1 MCQTSSKTR
10 TFNKKRVPYPVD
22 VIDINN
28 HTYEHLIIIFGIILN
43 RYKYK
48 CTDIQE
54 AIMNEYIKQI
64 SDRIRELRDIL
75 DLTAEEVS
83 SNIGV
88 SVEEYLAY
96 ENGEKEIP
104 ISLLYKVAG
113 VFKVDPTVLMTG
125 DVPRMD
131 DYTVVRGGNGVKVE
145 RYPGYSF
152 SALAFNYKHRQM
164 DPMIV
169 TLSKSETAELV
180 RHGGQEFN
188 YVIEG
193 AIKVVVGDREFTLEA
208 GDSIY
213 FNPEKPHGQRAV
225 TETAKFLTIINE

>member
-1 MCQTSSKTR
+1 MLY
-10 TFNKKRVPYPVD
+10 NKQPHEKKSYLK
-22 VIDINN
+22 
-28 HTYEHLIIIFGIILN
+28 HL
-43 RYKYK
+43 
-48 CTDIQE
+48 E
-54 AIMNEYIKQI
+54 ANMNEYIKQI

-75 DLTAEEVS
+75 DLTAEEVAQQ
-83 SNIGV
+83 IGV
-88 SVEEYLAY
+88 STEEYLAY

-104 ISLLYKVAG
+104 ISLLYKVAS

>member
-1 MCQTSSKTR
+1 MLYNKQPQ
-10 TFNKKRVPYPVD
+10 KKRYL
-22 VIDINN
+22 N
-28 HTYEHLIIIFGIILN
+28 H
-43 RYKYK
+43 
-48 CTDIQE
+48 QE
-54 AIMNEYIKQI
+54 ANMNEYIKQI

-75 DLTAEEVS
+75 DLTAEEVAA
-83 SNIGV
+83 NIGV
-88 SVEEYLAY
+88 STEEYLAY

-113 VFKVDPTVLMTG
+113 IFKVDPTVLMTG

>member
-1 MCQTSSKTR
+1 MLYTICALR
-10 TFNKKRVPYPVD
+10 AHPHRRFD
-22 VIDINN
+22 
-28 HTYEHLIIIFGIILN
+28 
-43 RYKYK
+43 
-48 CTDIQE
+48 
-54 AIMNEYIKQI
+54 MNEYIKQI
-64 SDRIRELRDIL
+64 ADRIRELRDIL
-75 DLTAEEVS
+75 EIDVEDIS
-83 SNIGV
+83 RQIGV
-88 SVEEYLAY
+88 STDEYLAY
-96 ENGEKEIP
+96 ETGAKEIP
-104 ISLLYKVAG
+104 ISLLYKVAE

-164 DPMIV
+164 DPMMV
-169 TLSKSETAELV
+169 TLSKSDKAELV

-193 AIKVVVGDREFTLEA
+193 AIKVIVGDKEFTLEA

-225 TETAKFLTIINE
+225 TETAKFLTIING

>member
-1 MCQTSSKTR
+1 MLYNKQPQ
-10 TFNKKRVPYPVD
+10 KKRYL
-22 VIDINN
+22 N
-28 HTYEHLIIIFGIILN
+28 H
-43 RYKYK
+43 
-48 CTDIQE
+48 QE
-54 AIMNEYIKQI
+54 ANMNEYIKQI

-75 DLTAEEVS
+75 DLTAEDVAT
-83 SNIGV
+83 NIGV
-88 SVEEYLAY
+88 STEEYLAY

-113 VFKVDPTVLMTG
+113 IFKVDPTVLMTG

>member
-1 MCQTSSKTR
+1 
-10 TFNKKRVPYPVD
+10 
-22 VIDINN
+22 
-28 HTYEHLIIIFGIILN
+28 
-43 RYKYK
+43 
-48 CTDIQE
+48 
-54 AIMNEYIKQI
+54 MNTYIKQI

-75 DLTAEEVS
+75 EISAEEVAKNTGIS
-83 SNIGV
+83 T
-88 SVEEYLAY
+88 EEYLSY

-104 ISLLYKVAG
+104 ISVLYKVAG
-113 VFKVDPTVLMTG
+113 IFKVDPTVLMTG

-131 DYTVVRGGNGVKVE
+131 DYTVVRGGNGIKVE
-145 RYPGYSF
+145 RYNGYSF

-180 RHGGQEFN
+180 HHPGQEFN

-193 AIKVVVGDREFTLEA
+193 AIKVIVDDREFTLEA

-225 TETAKFLTIINE
+225 TETAKFLTVINE

>member
-1 MCQTSSKTR
+1 MLYNKQPQ
-10 TFNKKRVPYPVD
+10 KKRYL
-22 VIDINN
+22 N
-28 HTYEHLIIIFGIILN
+28 H
-43 RYKYK
+43 
-48 CTDIQE
+48 QE
-54 AIMNEYIKQI
+54 ANMNEYIKQI

-75 DLTAEEVS
+75 DLTAEEVAA
-83 SNIGV
+83 NIGV
-88 SVEEYLAY
+88 STEEYLAY

-104 ISLLYKVAG
+104 ISILYKVASI
-113 VFKVDPTVLMTG
+113 FKVDPTVLMTG

>member
-1 MCQTSSKTR
+1 
-10 TFNKKRVPYPVD
+10 
-22 VIDINN
+22 
-28 HTYEHLIIIFGIILN
+28 
-43 RYKYK
+43 
-48 CTDIQE
+48 
-54 AIMNEYIKQI
+54 MNEYIKQI
-64 SDRIRELRDIL
+64 SERIRELRDIL
-75 DLTAEEVS
+75 EIPVEDVARE
-83 SNIGV
+83 IGV
-88 SVEEYLAY
+88 TPEEFMAY
-96 ENGEKEIP
+96 ESGAKEIP
-104 ISLLYKVAG
+104 ISMLYRTAA

-180 RHGGQEFN
+180 KHGGQEFN

-193 AIKVVVGDREFTLEA
+193 TIKVVVGDREFTLNA

-225 TETAKFLTIINE
+225 TDNAKFLTIING

>member
-1 MCQTSSKTR
+1 MLYNNQSL
-10 TFNKKRVPYPVD
+10 
-22 VIDINN
+22 IN
-28 HTYEHLIIIFGIILN
+28 YHL
-43 RYKYK
+43 
-48 CTDIQE
+48 E
-54 AIMNEYIKQI
+54 ANMNEYIKQI

-75 DLTAEEVS
+75 DLTAEEVAQQ
-83 SNIGV
+83 IGV
-88 SVEEYLAY
+88 STEEYLAY

-131 DYTVVRGGNGVKVE
+131 DYTVVRGGNGIKVE

-152 SALAFNYKHRQM
+152 SALAFNYKNRQM

-225 TETAKFLTIINE
+225 TETAKFLTIING

>member
-1 MCQTSSKTR
+1 MLYNKQPQ
-10 TFNKKRVPYPVD
+10 KKRYLK
-22 VIDINN
+22 
-28 HTYEHLIIIFGIILN
+28 H
-43 RYKYK
+43 
-48 CTDIQE
+48 QE
-54 AIMNEYIKQI
+54 ANMNEYIKQI

-75 DLTAEEVS
+75 DLTAEEVAA
-83 SNIGV
+83 NIGV
-88 SVEEYLAY
+88 STEEYLAY

-113 VFKVDPTVLMTG
+113 IFKVDPTVLMTG

>member
-1 MCQTSSKTR
+1 MLYNNQPHE
-10 TFNKKRVPYPVD
+10 KKRYLK
-22 VIDINN
+22 
-28 HTYEHLIIIFGIILN
+28 H
-43 RYKYK
+43 
-48 CTDIQE
+48 QE
-54 AIMNEYIKQI
+54 ANMNEYIKQI

-75 DLTAEEVS
+75 DLTAEEVAA
-83 SNIGV
+83 NIGV
-88 SVEEYLAY
+88 STEEYLAY

-104 ISLLYKVAG
+104 ISLLYKVAS

>member
-1 MCQTSSKTR
+1 MLYNKQPQ
-10 TFNKKRVPYPVD
+10 KKRYL
-22 VIDINN
+22 N
-28 HTYEHLIIIFGIILN
+28 H
-43 RYKYK
+43 
-48 CTDIQE
+48 QE
-54 AIMNEYIKQI
+54 ANMNEYIKQI

-75 DLTAEEVS
+75 DLTAEDVAT
-83 SNIGV
+83 NIGV
-88 SVEEYLAY
+88 STEEYLAY

-104 ISLLYKVAG
+104 ISLLYKVASI
-113 VFKVDPTVLMTG
+113 FKVDPTVLMTG

>member
-1 MCQTSSKTR
+1 
-10 TFNKKRVPYPVD
+10 
-22 VIDINN
+22 
-28 HTYEHLIIIFGIILN
+28 
-43 RYKYK
+43 
-48 CTDIQE
+48 
-54 AIMNEYIKQI
+54 MNEYIKQI
-64 SDRIRELRDIL
+64 SERIRELRDIL
-75 DLTAEEVS
+75 EIPVEDVARE
-83 SNIGV
+83 IGV
-88 SVEEYLAY
+88 TPEEFMAY
-96 ENGEKEIP
+96 ESGAKEIP
-104 ISLLYKVAG
+104 ISMLYRTAA

-152 SALAFNYKHRQM
+152 SALAFNYKHRIM

-169 TLSKSETAELV
+169 TLSRSETAELV
-180 RHGGQEFN
+180 THGG
-188 YVIEG
+188 
-193 AIKVVVGDREFTLEA
+193 VVGKREFTLNA

>member
-1 MCQTSSKTR
+1 MLYNKQPQ
-10 TFNKKRVPYPVD
+10 KKRYLK
-22 VIDINN
+22 
-28 HTYEHLIIIFGIILN
+28 H
-43 RYKYK
+43 
-48 CTDIQE
+48 QE
-54 AIMNEYIKQI
+54 ANMNEYIKQI

-75 DLTAEEVS
+75 DLTAEEVA

-88 SVEEYLAY
+88 STEEYLAY

-104 ISLLYKVAG
+104 ISLLYKVASI
-113 VFKVDPTVLMTG
+113 FKVDPTVLMTG

-193 AIKVVVGDREFTLEA
+193 AIKVVGGDREFTLEA

>member
-1 MCQTSSKTR
+1 MLYNKQPQ
-10 TFNKKRVPYPVD
+10 KKRYLK
-22 VIDINN
+22 
-28 HTYEHLIIIFGIILN
+28 H
-43 RYKYK
+43 
-48 CTDIQE
+48 QE
-54 AIMNEYIKQI
+54 ANMNEYIKQI

-75 DLTAEEVS
+75 DLTAEEVATGC
-83 SNIGV
+83 GV
-88 SVEEYLAY
+88 STEEYLAY

-113 VFKVDPTVLMTG
+113 IFKVDPTVLMTG

>member
-1 MCQTSSKTR
+1 M
-10 TFNKKRVPYPVD
+10 NDY
-22 VIDINN
+22 
-28 HTYEHLIIIFGIILN
+28 IL
-43 RYKYK
+43 
-48 CTDIQE
+48 
-54 AIMNEYIKQI
+54 QI
-64 SDRIRELRDIL
+64 SKRIAELRDIL
-75 DLTAEEVS
+75 ELDAEDVAS
-83 SNIGV
+83 GIGV
-88 SVEEYLAY
+88 DVNEYLAY
-96 ENGEKEIP
+96 ESGAKEIP
-104 ISLLYKVAG
+104 ISLLYNVAEI
-113 VFKVDPTVLMTG
+113 FKVDPTVLMTG

-180 RHGGQEFN
+180 KHDGQEFN

-213 FNPEKPHGQRAV
+213 FNPRKPHGQRAV
-225 TETAKFLTIINE
+225 TETAKFLTIING

>member
-1 MCQTSSKTR
+1 M
-10 TFNKKRVPYPVD
+10 NDY
-22 VIDINN
+22 
-28 HTYEHLIIIFGIILN
+28 IL
-43 RYKYK
+43 
-48 CTDIQE
+48 
-54 AIMNEYIKQI
+54 QI
-64 SDRIRELRDIL
+64 SKRISELRDIL
-75 DLTAEEVS
+75 ELDAEDVATR
-83 SNIGV
+83 IGV
-88 SVEEYLAY
+88 DTNEYLAF
-96 ENGEKEIP
+96 ESGAKEIP
-104 ISLLYKVAG
+104 ISLLYKVAE

-180 RHGGQEFN
+180 KHDGQEFN

-213 FNPEKPHGQRAV
+213 FNPQKPHGQRAV
-225 TETAKFLTIINE
+225 TETAKFLTIING

>member
-1 MCQTSSKTR
+1 MPGKGGS
-10 TFNKKRVPYPVD
+10 
-22 VIDINN
+22 
-28 HTYEHLIIIFGIILN
+28 
-43 RYKYK
+43 
-48 CTDIQE
+48 
-54 AIMNEYIKQI
+54 IMNDYIKQI

-75 DLTAEEVS
+75 DIDVEDIS
-83 SNIGV
+83 RQIGV
-88 SVEEYLAY
+88 TPDEYLAY
-96 ENGEKEIP
+96 ETGAKEIP
-104 ISLLYKVAG
+104 ISLLYKVAEM
-113 VFKVDPTVLMTG
+113 FKVDPTVLMTG

-164 DPMIV
+164 DPMMV
-169 TLSKSETAELV
+169 TLSKSDKAELV

-193 AIKVVVGDREFTLEA
+193 AIKVIVGDKEFTLEA

-225 TETAKFLTIINE
+225 TETAKFITIING